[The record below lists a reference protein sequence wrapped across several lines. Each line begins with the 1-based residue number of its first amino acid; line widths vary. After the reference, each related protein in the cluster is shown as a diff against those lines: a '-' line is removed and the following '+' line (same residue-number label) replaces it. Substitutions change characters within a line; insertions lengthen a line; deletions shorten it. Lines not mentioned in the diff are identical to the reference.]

1 MRVLGI
7 NESGELVF
15 NNSNKYM
22 SPVEFYDGERDYYYI
37 TIPHNTA
44 YLPVTATTPSEL
56 KLVDYNT
63 GITPIVI
70 ESDAN
75 ISNDIY
81 TINGIKIRENAT
93 SVEGLRVRLPALAS
107 ASSCSAN
114 FLKASTF
121 LRTRNM
127 WYNKGL
133 IYQLNKEGES

>member
-1 MRVLGI
+1 MMV
-7 NESGELVF
+7 NA
-15 NNSNKYM
+15 
-22 SPVEFYDGERDYYYI
+22 I
-37 TIPHNTA
+37 TIIAIPHNTV

-93 SVEGLRVRLPALAS
+93 SVEGLPEGIYI
-107 ASSCSAN
+107 
-114 FLKASTF
+114 FK
-121 LRTRNM
+121 
-127 WYNKGL
+127 NKK
-133 IYQLNKEGES
+133 YVVK